1 MKIASLAE
9 LKKELK
15 YLSDKELIE
24 IIADLSKFSTDN
36 KMFLYFRIFGKDDP
50 VHFTEMIQEELFQE
64 FLKSNRSNFHQ
75 AKKAAQVIRRK
86 LNKFLKFTRDKSTKV
101 DLIIFFCRKL
111 SEFGFLDYR
120 HPVIENLYFMQLRKM
135 ETLIR
140 EMHEDLQYDYQYK
153 VEELKNLVKE

>member
-9 LKKELK
+9 IKKDLK

-36 KMFLYFRIFGKDDP
+36 KTFLYFRIFGKDDP
-50 VHFTEMIQEELFQE
+50 ALFKEMVQEELFQE
-64 FLKSNRSNFHQ
+64 FLKANRGNFHQ
-75 AKKAAQVIRRK
+75 AKKSAQMIRRK

-101 DLIIFFCRKL
+101 DLITFFCRKL

-120 HPVIENLYFMQLRKM
+120 HPVIENLFYMQLRKM

-140 EMHEDLQYDYQYK
+140 EMHEDLQYDYQDK
-153 VEELKNLVKE
+153 VGELKNLVKE